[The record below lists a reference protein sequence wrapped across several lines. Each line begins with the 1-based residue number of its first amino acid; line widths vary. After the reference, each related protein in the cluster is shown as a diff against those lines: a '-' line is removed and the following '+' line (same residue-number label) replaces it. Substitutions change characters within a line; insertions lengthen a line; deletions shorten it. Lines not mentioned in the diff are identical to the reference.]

1 MRQQSAAVVP
11 AKSPGVSG
19 QLVKQRVG
27 LFARDVIPSEVFPI
41 SKTPPSNPYRLPV
54 LRRTRPE
61 QTGGK
66 GAFVAGLL

>member
-11 AKSPGVSG
+11 AKSPGASG

-27 LFARDVIPSEVFPI
+27 LFARDVIPSEVLPI
-41 SKTPPSNPYRLPV
+41 SKTPPSNPHRFPV
-54 LRRTRPE
+54 LRKTRPE

-66 GAFVAGLL
+66 DAFVAGLL